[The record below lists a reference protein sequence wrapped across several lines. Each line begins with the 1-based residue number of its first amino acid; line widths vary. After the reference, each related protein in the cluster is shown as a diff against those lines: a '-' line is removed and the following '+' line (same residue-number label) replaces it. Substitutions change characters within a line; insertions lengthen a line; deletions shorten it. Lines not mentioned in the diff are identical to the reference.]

1 MKPSFLPMLLSFSL
15 AIGVSAGGGGG
26 DDPDPPPGS
35 GLQAVQIVYK
45 GSFVTLTSSR
55 TDITPGRLLYTET
68 GPGTAGRQFDGA
80 LQPADFQ
87 RLAALVDSADL
98 IRGLA
103 VRTGPAGPGV
113 CRSEG
118 YDVSI
123 TRNDVRHDFSIPGS
137 ETCGSTGNPAMNQLS
152 ALHAELLFKYLPP
165 R

>member
-1 MKPSFLPMLLSFSL
+1 MTRFFTAGLLAL
-15 AIGVSAGGGGG
+15 ALCGCGGG
-26 DDPDPPPGS
+26 DDPVPPPGP
-35 GLQAVQIVYK
+35 GLQALQIVYK

-55 TDITPGRLLYTET
+55 TDITPGRLQYTET
-68 GPGTAGRQFDGA
+68 GPGTLSRQFDGA
-80 LQPADFQ
+80 LAPADFQ

-103 VRTGPAGPGV
+103 VRTGPPGPGV

-118 YDVSI
+118 YDIAI
-123 TRNDVRHDFSIPGS
+123 TSNDVRHNFSLHGS
-137 ETCGSTGNPAMNQLS
+137 ETCGASANPALGQLT